1 MPPSGDLHEA
11 AHTVD
16 INTYQI
22 TFKCNMVLAEQIAR
36 VEMYNR
42 EVRYIVRLQSAD
54 LAGIQSTDLVA
65 SEAACSRNNLSQVGH
80 MRSSRV

>member
-1 MPPSGDLHEA
+1 MPPSGDQHVA
-11 AHTVD
+11 AHTVV

-65 SEAACSRNNLSQVGH
+65 SEAACSRTNKS
-80 MRSSRV
+80 